1 MFKASSKH
9 FNFSGES
16 LDNAFYHQK
25 LNQVQINV
33 GLLKGSGV
41 GFRSE
46 SPLAVM
52 YGGLTASTLG
62 HELTHGFDSEAVAIP
77 HSIFS
82 VENGLFPTR

>member
-1 MFKASSKH
+1 M
-9 FNFSGES
+9 
-16 LDNAFYHQK
+16 DNAFYHQK

-62 HELTHGFDSEAVAIP
+62 HELTHGFDSEAVDMRTYYIL

-82 VENGLFPTR
+82 VKNGLFLTH